1 MTIRMKRHAGLLGL
15 AVAAALSLSQ
25 NAAWASVDD
34 YKFEA
39 VSPSSRTT
47 LTVRLVNPATGRP
60 VTAAQVY
67 VIQRQWQP
75 MKSALRFIDRR
86 IALTPNSDGT
96 FTYESNDVQAGSTIQ
111 LGADVENGPDVQ
123 GSVRVTG

>member
-1 MTIRMKRHAGLLGL
+1 
-15 AVAAALSLSQ
+15 LSLSV
-25 NAAWASVDD
+25 NTAWASVD

-39 VSPSSRTT
+39 VSPPSGTT
-47 LTVRLVNPATGRP
+47 LTVRLVDPATGQP
-60 VTAAQVY
+60 VTAAHVY
-67 VIQRQWQP
+67 VIHRQWLP

-111 LGADVENGPDVQ
+111 LGAEVGLCSRHWVSNGRRSRQRPPVPFPH
-123 GSVRVTG
+123 GWIEWFETP

>member
-1 MTIRMKRHAGLLGL
+1 MTISMKQHAGLLGL
-15 AVAAALSLSQ
+15 ALAAALSLSA
-25 NAAWASVDD
+25 NAAWASVD

-39 VSPSSRTT
+39 VSPPSGTT
-47 LTVRLVNPATGRP
+47 LTVRLVDPATGQP
-60 VTAAQVY
+60 VTAAHVY
-67 VIQRQWQP
+67 VIHRQWLP

-111 LGADVENGPDVQ
+111 LGAEVGNGPDVQ